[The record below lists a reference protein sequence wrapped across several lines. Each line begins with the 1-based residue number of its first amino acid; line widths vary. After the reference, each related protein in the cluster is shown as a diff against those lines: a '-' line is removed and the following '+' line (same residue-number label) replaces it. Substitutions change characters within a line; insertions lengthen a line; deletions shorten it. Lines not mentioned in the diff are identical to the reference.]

1 MDTKIFEQGLSVT
14 AVSAYIIMA
23 ALVSESLEPALSA
36 IRSRWH
42 APPTELEPSLAELLG
57 WNVVAL
63 DPAGGETDPVYRLN
77 PSFKWGPPRPW
88 PKPKGLPVFPRKDAD
103 K

>member
-23 ALVSESLEPALSA
+23 ALVSESREPALSA

-42 APPTELEPSLAELLG
+42 APPDQLEPSLNELLN
-57 WNVVAL
+57 WNVAVSDAS
-63 DPAGGETDPVYRLN
+63 AGETDPVYRLN
-77 PSFKWGPPRPW
+77 PSFKWGPKQPW
-88 PKPKGLPVFPRKDAD
+88 PEPRGLPVFPRK
-103 K
+103 KETS

>member
-14 AVSAYIIMA
+14 AVSAYIIITVLA
-23 ALVSESLEPALSA
+23 GEERAPALSA

-42 APPTELEPSLAELLG
+42 APPAELEPSLAELLG

-63 DPAGGETDPVYRLN
+63 DPASGETDPVYRPN
-77 PSFKWGPPRPW
+77 PSFKWGPPQPW

-103 K
+103 E